1 MDKEPKLMHGPH
13 DGVERATFRMPVPAD
28 ELRQAKPN
36 YWKAER
42 LARNIQAEGEAIN
55 ENMIKAFK
63 NDEDI
68 HKQAASNVFNIPID
82 EVTKEQRSH
91 AKAVNFGIVYG
102 ISDFGLGEQIG
113 VSRKKAKEYMELLSS
128 LDPQEDAGTIKA
140 INDIVAEEKKH
151 IIILQKIL
159 VAYDCVKPDMD
170 GMPGHGKP
178 NGK

>member
-42 LARNIQAEGEAIN
+42 LARNIQAEGEAI
-55 ENMIKAFK
+55 
-63 NDEDI
+63 
-68 HKQAASNVFNIPID
+68 
-82 EVTKEQRSH
+82 
-91 AKAVNFGIVYG
+91 
-102 ISDFGLGEQIG
+102 
-113 VSRKKAKEYMELLSS
+113 KEYMELLSS

-159 VAYDCVKPDMD
+159 VAYDCVKPEMD

-178 NGK
+178 QGK